1 VKNLVVL
8 LILILLCS
16 CGVLKTNKYLM
27 HYTVVNDVATIGNN
41 IDRGDKHYPIVR
53 EMVNSNACIEEY
65 QRIKPEGYVL
75 LGYSLFD
82 NDEKMSQ
89 GLVIQAGMKLGA
101 HLIILSRENGASGV
115 LNHQPLL
122 PDEKI
127 KRGTIV
133 EALVSK
139 PSDELGNTNNHVHMA
154 LFLTQ
159 CYLDK

>member
-1 VKNLVVL
+1 MKNLVVL
-8 LILILLCS
+8 LIPILLCG

-27 HYTVVNDVATIGNN
+27 HYTVVNDLATIGNN
-41 IDRGDKHYPIVR
+41 IDHGEKYYPAVR
-53 EMVNSNACIEEY
+53 EMVNSNMCIEEY

-101 HLIILSRENGASGV
+101 HLVILSRENGVSGV

-122 PDEKI
+122 PDEKFKTGPI
-127 KRGTIV
+127 A
-133 EALVSK
+133 EALISK
-139 PSDELGNTNNHVHMA
+139 SRTEKGNTKNHSHMA
-154 LFLTQ
+154 LFLVQ
-159 CYLDK
+159 CYSDK